1 MFHTQLNSFVVKFH
15 QLWQAGY
22 NAHLNV
28 DCHAGYAWC
37 GLRVDLGAAPA
48 APRHQ
53 HQQVRPG
60 SRRHAPSYRRR
71 LEARAAARAAASND
85 AEKATED
92 ATETAEEAG
101 AIQEGAAEE
110 AAAAQRVT
118 EAIVAVGTGV
128 AATAKKIAEEAEAK
142 KKAEEAEKKKT
153 DLVKAANEAL
163 ARRNRT
169 STRLIDDP
177 DARKKPDDWPGP
189 RWWCDLLGTYKHYH
203 GNMKFIISKE
213 LKYAISWEDEV
224 ITHSSF
230 IRAFWTRIRQL
241 PMNSVCSDPARST
254 MRHIFGSDV
263 VKWSSLCDYL
273 APHLYFHSSRIG
285 VINGKKLEAF

>member
-15 QLWQAGY
+15 QLWKAGY

-28 DCHAGYAWC
+28 DSHAGYAWC

-53 HQQVRPG
+53 QQVRPG
-60 SRRHAPSYRRR
+60 PRRHAPSYRRR
-71 LEARAAARAAASND
+71 LEARAAARAAASNE

-230 IRAFWTRIRQL
+230 LRALWTRMRQL
-241 PMNSVCSDPARST
+241 PMNRECFDPARST
-254 MRHIFGSDV
+254 MRHVFGSDI
-263 VKWSSLCDYL
+263 VKWSSLRDGL

>member
-1 MFHTQLNSFVVKFH
+1 MFYSEVNNFILKFH

-28 DCHAGYAWC
+28 DSHAGYAWC

-53 HQQVRPG
+53 QVRPG
-60 SRRHAPSYRRR
+60 PRRHAPSYRRR
-71 LEARAAARAAASND
+71 LEARAAARAAASED

-92 ATETAEEAG
+92 APGTAEEAG
-101 AIQEGAAEE
+101 ATQEDAGGE
-110 AAAAQRVT
+110 ATAAQRVT

-128 AATAKKIAEEAEAK
+128 AATAKKIAEEADAK
-142 KKAEEAEKKKT
+142 KKAEQAEKKKT
-153 DLVKAANEAL
+153 DFVKAANKAL
-163 ARRNRT
+163 ARNRT
-169 STRLIDDP
+169 RTPTRLNDDP

-213 LKYAISWEDEV
+213 LKYAISC
-224 ITHSSF
+224 ILG
-230 IRAFWTRIRQL
+230 R
-241 PMNSVCSDPARST
+241 
-254 MRHIFGSDV
+254 
-263 VKWSSLCDYL
+263 
-273 APHLYFHSSRIG
+273 
-285 VINGKKLEAF
+285 

>member
-1 MFHTQLNSFVVKFH
+1 MVHYELKNFVERFH

-28 DCHAGYAWC
+28 DSHAGYAWC

-53 HQQVRPG
+53 QVRPG
-60 SRRHAPSYRRR
+60 PRRHAPSYRRR
-71 LEARAAARAAASND
+71 LEARAAARAAASNE

-230 IRAFWTRIRQL
+230 LRALWARMSQL
-241 PMNSVCSDPARST
+241 PMNSECFDPAGS
-254 MRHIFGSDV
+254 MRHVFGSDV
-263 VKWSSLCDYL
+263 VKWSSLRDYL

>member
-28 DCHAGYAWC
+28 DSHAGHAWC

-53 HQQVRPG
+53 QQVRPG
-60 SRRHAPSYRRR
+60 PRRHAPSYRRR

-101 AIQEGAAEE
+101 ATQEAAAEE

-230 IRAFWTRIRQL
+230 LRALWARMSQL
-241 PMNSVCSDPARST
+241 PMNSECFDPAGS
-254 MRHIFGSDV
+254 MRHVFGSDV
-263 VKWSSLCDYL
+263 VKWSSLRDYL

>member
-1 MFHTQLNSFVVKFH
+1 MWTPTPDTCG
-15 QLWQAGY
+15 A
-22 NAHLNV
+22 
-28 DCHAGYAWC
+28 DC
-37 GLRVDLGAAPA
+37 GLISGLPLLP
-48 APRHQ
+48 PRHQ

-60 SRRHAPSYRRR
+60 PRRHAPSYRRW
-71 LEARAAARAAASND
+71 LEARGAARAAASED

-92 ATETAEEAG
+92 APGTAEEAG
-101 AIQEGAAEE
+101 ATQEAAAGE
-110 AAAAQRVT
+110 AAAAQSVT

-177 DARKKPDDWPGP
+177 DARNKPDDWPGP